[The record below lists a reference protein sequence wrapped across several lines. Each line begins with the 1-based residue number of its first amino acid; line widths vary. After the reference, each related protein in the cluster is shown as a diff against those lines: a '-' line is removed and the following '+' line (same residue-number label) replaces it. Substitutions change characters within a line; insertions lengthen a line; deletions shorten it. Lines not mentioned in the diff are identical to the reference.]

1 MKPYSIVRRL
11 IVMLLLVELLAA
23 LVVSGL
29 ALGHERHE
37 RFQVFDVM
45 LRGRADSLL
54 GAVQQAGDEADTV
67 MLDGTEASLPKDDL
81 YVVATQ
87 DGAMLGRSGNWTQGE
102 ADRALAHA
110 VEGKGTFRRG
120 SGVYFPLEVNQ
131 VRYVAVRVAGVRM
144 VDPGEKGGGIARR
157 VTILYA
163 SPVNR
168 VWHEIREAVEF
179 YALMSVGVMVVTAL
193 LMVWL
198 LRRGLAPLQEL
209 AAEASTVS
217 VQAWEFA
224 PSPAVMATR
233 ELRPLALALGE
244 VLEGLKES
252 FLQRDRFVSDAA
264 HELKTGVAVVKS
276 SLQLLTMRERTATE
290 YASGLQR
297 TQVDCERMEAIVGK
311 MLLLA
316 RAEHQDDDSERPRSV
331 ETSVATAVRAV
342 ADELAPMAEA
352 RGVGLGVDAEE
363 AAVVAA
369 EAEELRLVL
378 ANLTQNAIQHSAA
391 GAMVTIVARR
401 VGLAVE
407 MSVKDYGSGIAE
419 EDLPHVFERFYR
431 GDRSRSRNTG
441 GTGLGLAICRAI
453 VTRLGGS
460 IVVTSVAG
468 TGTTVMVRL
477 PAVLSGV
484 GG

>member
-1 MKPYSIVRRL
+1 MKSYSIVRRL
-11 IVMLLLVELLAA
+11 IVVMLLVELLAA
-23 LVVSGL
+23 LVVAGL

-37 RFQVFDVM
+37 RFQAFDVM

-54 GAVQQAGDEADTV
+54 GAVQQSGDEADTV

-81 YVVATQ
+81 YVVAAQ
-87 DGAMLGRSGNWTQGE
+87 GGAMLGRSGNWKQDE
-102 ADRALAHA
+102 ADKALAHA
-110 VEGKGTFRRG
+110 AAGKGTFRKNG
-120 SGVYFPLEVNQ
+120 GMYFPLEVDE
-131 VRYVAVRVAGVRM
+131 VHYVAVRVAGVRM

-157 VTILYA
+157 VTIVYA

-168 VWHEIREAVEF
+168 VWNEVREAVEF
-179 YALMSVGVMVVTAL
+179 YAMMSVGVMVVTAL

-198 LRRGLAPLQEL
+198 LRRGLAPLREL

-217 VQAWEFA
+217 VRSWEFA
-224 PSPAVMATR
+224 PSSAVMATK

-276 SLQLLTMRERTATE
+276 SLQLLTMRERTAAE
-290 YASGLQR
+290 YASGLAR

-316 RAEHQDDDSERPRSV
+316 RAEHHDEGAGLPTASETP
-331 ETSVATAVRAV
+331 VAPAVRGV

-352 RGVGLGVDAEE
+352 RGVELVLETDEDAM
-363 AAVVAA
+363 VAA
-369 EAEELRLVL
+369 ESEELRLVI
-378 ANLTQNAIQHSAA
+378 ANLMQNAIQHSAA
-391 GAMVTIVARR
+391 GSVVKIVAQR
-401 VGLAVE
+401 VGAEVE
-407 MSVKDYGSGIAE
+407 MSVEDHGSGIAG

-441 GTGLGLAICRAI
+441 GTGLGLAICKAV

-460 IVVTSVAG
+460 IEMVSILGMGTSAK
-468 TGTTVMVRL
+468 VRL
-477 PAVLSGV
+477 PVYPG
-484 GG
+484 